1 MLSYISWKIARFK
14 RKNMLHLIWYIIVG
28 FIAGCVVWT
37 ILLGMVGSI
46 IGGLSLIFFPRQ
58 VEKADSIQ
66 RN

>member
-1 MLSYISWKIARFK
+1 
-14 RKNMLHLIWYIIVG
+14 MLHLIWYIIVG

-46 IGGLSLIFFPRQ
+46 IGGLSLICFPRQ